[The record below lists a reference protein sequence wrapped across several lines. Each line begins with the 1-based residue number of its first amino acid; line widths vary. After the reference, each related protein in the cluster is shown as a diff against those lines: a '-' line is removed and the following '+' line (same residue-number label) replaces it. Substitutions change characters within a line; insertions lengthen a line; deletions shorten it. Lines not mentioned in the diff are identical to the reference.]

1 MASLSEGKGKNYG
14 RKGGQGSDKP
24 VRITPFDR
32 REARANIQDPSR
44 SNNPADVVRR
54 FFNVK
59 DEPGTVSSN
68 VSRDELLKRL
78 ESQTN
83 QRLSKSAQAAADI
96 ADVEPDAARIRNQA
110 GEVAQRSR
118 ETKPPQRRPLA
129 DTTKGGPVTT
139 MRLGDPGAPSK
150 EAARTLQR
158 MKDAD
163 PTTAARLQ
171 ANLRASDTR
180 PKPEPKPAA
189 PKPETIKQSDV
200 SQRAARF
207 RQSFG
212 TPTGADPK
220 TGRPTYKPLD
230 ALTNLPKGRGGT
242 APSPEQY
249 AKVQVGDLDT
259 KRLVRTQGPQGTPT
273 KRGVEN
279 FLLNRE
285 TKGALG
291 GRNARRVSPEQGKA
305 ALERVKGFMAD
316 PKEVSKVA
324 AQIKQEVGG
333 RRAQLENPPARP
345 SRSSAASTAS
355 TTAVRRVRVQDLT
368 PQPSAPAPRPTTSRA
383 PQLPAATKQPAATPT
398 VTKVKQALNL
408 SIAKQ
413 PPAPEPSFKVS
424 GTTKQTTAP
433 QLPSAG
439 STARPE
445 PVKQSTVSQRAQ
457 TYRTQ
462 AAAGQNLEFTKT
474 KSGSFSYKPRT
485 STPTPQSQ
493 APTPE
498 WTTTTRSAL
507 PEPAAPT
514 RRRASG
520 DAGPSS
526 KLSSAPRP
534 PVTTTTQATPQ
545 ARRQNI
551 SPDLGKGSTTLRRGQ
566 STTLRP
572 RTATPT
578 SPRQRGGG
586 SGNALLNIAY
596 GGLSGYDAYKQAIEA
611 GKSSDVALQRGL
623 ARGAGTTSGAMLGGR
638 IGRAVLGGLG
648 SKFGTPGKAIGQS
661 VGEFGGSLIGGQF
674 GGDAATAV
682 AGIDKKDRD
691 WMRWANR
698 SVQTGVPAQSARS
711 RTGSTSVIRDTS
723 GKERV
728 GYLAYRDGKPVY
740 KTANDPSSLKYTS
753 SNPLER
759 IGRTVAYGNYGPVSD
774 WLRSRYAASDDATR
788 RAKVASQKARGGN
801 K

>member
-230 ALTNLPKGRGGT
+230 SLTNLPKGRGGT

-457 TYRTQ
+457 TYRAQVNPPEPPRAPST
-462 AAAGQNLEFTKT
+462 AGQNLEFGKT
-474 KSGSFSYKPRT
+474 KSGSFTYKP
-485 STPTPQSQ
+485 STPSTATAQQVP
-493 APTPE
+493 PKMEP
-498 WTTTTRSAL
+498 L

-534 PVTTTTQATPQ
+534 PATSTTPQ
-545 ARRQNI
+545 TASRRRQNI
-551 SPDLGKGSTTLRRGQ
+551 LPDLGRGSTTIRSGQ
-566 STTLRP
+566 STTLKPRP
-572 RTATPT
+572 ATPT
-578 SPRQRGGG
+578 KQSDRGLGAV
-586 SGNALLNIAY
+586 GNLAY
-596 GGLSGYDAYKQAIEA
+596 GGFQGYDAYQKAIAA
-611 GKSSDVALQRGL
+611 GKSQDVAIKRGL
-623 ARGAGTTSGAMLGGR
+623 ARGGGTSAGAAIGGKIGKSVGGALASR
-638 IGRAVLGGLG
+638 IGLRPAG
-648 SKFGTPGKAIGQS
+648 SF
-661 VGEFGGSLIGGQF
+661 VGDLVGSTIGGMV
-674 GGDAATAV
+674 GGDAATA
-682 AGIDKKDRD
+682 AMGIDKKDRD

-698 SVQTGVPAQSARS
+698 KVQTGIPAQSAQS
-711 RTGSTSVIRDTS
+711 RTGSTSVIRDRS

-728 GYLAYRDGKPVY
+728 GYLAYKDGNQVF

-759 IGRTVAYGNYGPVSD
+759 IGRTIASGGYGPVSD
-774 WLRSRYAASDDATR
+774 WLKSRYTASDDATR
-788 RAKVASQKARGGN
+788 RAKVAAQKARAGN